1 MTPPYI
7 QDRVSR
13 DRYYNI
19 GVYTYRNNPRDLI
32 YVICRV
38 LRTYTLQRVRLYSAK
53 NEVIYTL

>member
-1 MTPPYI
+1 MAPPYI

-19 GVYTYRNNPRDLI
+19 SIYRNNPRDLI

-38 LRTYTLQRVRLYSAK
+38 LRTYTLQRVRPYSVK